1 MTLAELRRGAGSQYL
16 FHYTD
21 AVGADLAIDDGIFV
35 AGVEVRHGVGIY
47 ATDIAPVDEA
57 TLDEVI
63 SECFEGSRSPARVD
77 HVIAVRRAA
86 GPYRFEQTSDPY
98 QWLLSTPK
106 LAPFVIP
113 EIYVAAAIWTGR
125 VWRLSDD

>member
-1 MTLAELRRGAGSQYL
+1 VYGQIEMTLAELRRGAGSQYL

-21 AVGADLAIDDGIFV
+21 AVGADLAIDDG
-35 AGVEVRHGVGIY
+35 
-47 ATDIAPVDEA
+47 
-57 TLDEVI
+57 
-63 SECFEGSRSPARVD
+63 
-77 HVIAVRRAA
+77 
-86 GPYRFEQTSDPY
+86 RFEQTSDPY